1 MQNIDEYVKRRR
13 GEAKI
18 TYLHRDLEPILKNT
32 YGIIVYQEQI
42 MQILSLM
49 GGYSFAEADLIRR
62 AMSKKK
68 HDVMVNEKNRFIEKA
83 KNRGYTPEVSEKVYD
98 LILQFADY
106 GFNKSHSVAYA
117 LIGYQMAYLKAN
129 YKDLFQVNNLNMNT
143 SSAKTI
149 KDVIEDAK
157 NRGFRLI
164 KPDINKSNYEYV
176 IENNKVILPLTSI
189 KDISS
194 NISKVIIDNAPYQDL
209 FDFFKKVYGNNINR
223 RVVETL
229 INADAFSS
237 LGYSRNTLLENI
249 EGAITYIDLI
259 KNLDEAFVM
268 KPEIIE
274 SSIVDTPISELEVF
288 GFYVSGHPA
297 SKFTDKSFVKIKNL
311 DTFKNKQVKMG
322 VLVDKIKVIN
332 TKKGE
337 KMAFLDISDDTGSIS
352 AVIFPRNNDLIGKL
366 IDGDLIVINANIGE
380 RNEELQVMIN
390 SIIEN

>member
-1 MQNIDEYVKRRR
+1 M
-13 GEAKI
+13 
-18 TYLHRDLEPILKNT
+18 
-32 YGIIVYQEQI
+32 
-42 MQILSLM
+42 
-49 GGYSFAEADLIRR
+49 
-62 AMSKKK
+62 
-68 HDVMVNEKNRFIEKA
+68 
-83 KNRGYTPEVSEKVYD
+83 
-98 LILQFADY
+98 
-106 GFNKSHSVAYA
+106 
-117 LIGYQMAYLKAN
+117 
-129 YKDLFQVNNLNMNT
+129 
-143 SSAKTI
+143 
-149 KDVIEDAK
+149 IEDAR

-380 RNEELQVMIN
+380 RNEELQVIIN